1 MREKAA
7 LFYEKNFFFGIHP
20 MSVEKKFALIY
31 ITMNTTRKICEFP
44 NTQKI
49 IPFACCFHTQ

>member
-1 MREKAA
+1 MK
-7 LFYEKNFFFGIHP
+7 KNFFFGIHP